1 MKKHF
6 IGIFL
11 ILSLFV
17 TATASAGPLKKAGK
31 ALALSASVK
40 YLINNKKLKNLGSVK
55 HKKLKG
61 VLRRLKNKR
70 IKRIHEKLK
79 VTHRKKQSKANI
91 SKLLPGFKSS
101 RFNIGGINILLDKKG
116 MKHILERHHPR
127 YWAGGIKAT
136 QSFFPKNIT
145 IPEIKSLIYQ
155 VLEQN
160 KGNLT
165 KVGRYDIRG
174 VVNGVNYKL
183 GLNKGRV
190 AAFFEELTVP

>member
-17 TATASAGPLKKAGK
+17 TATVSAGPFKKAGK
-31 ALALSASVK
+31 AFAIAATAKHLM
-40 YLINNKKLKNLGSVK
+40 KKK
-55 HKKLKG
+55 
-61 VLRRLKNKR
+61 RLKALAQQKRLRGFVQRYKKFKNKQKAR
-70 IKRIHEKLK
+70 KTK
-79 VTHRKKQSKANI
+79 HRKKQSKANI

-127 YWAGGIKAT
+127 YWVGEIKEK
-136 QSFFPKNIT
+136 QSFFSRNIT

-160 KGNLT
+160 KGNVA
-165 KVGRYDIRG
+165 KVGSYYIRG
-174 VVNGVNYKL
+174 VVNGVKYKL

>member
-17 TATASAGPLKKAGK
+17 TATASAGPFKKAGK

-40 YLINNKKLKNLGSVK
+40 HLAKS
-55 HKKLKG
+55 KKLKG
-61 VLRRLKNKR
+61 IFRRLKNKR
-70 IKRIHEKLK
+70 IKRIHKKLK

-91 SKLLPGFKSS
+91 SKFLPGFKSS

-127 YWAGGIKAT
+127 YWVGEIKEK
-136 QSFFPKNIT
+136 QSFFSRNIT

-174 VVNGVNYKL
+174 VVNGVKYKL

-190 AAFFEELTVP
+190 ATFFEELTVP